1 MALVGLGLV
10 GALLCFWRFGWKVL
24 NPAATRWCFGGGDTT
39 MTQIAWRS
47 FQREPW
53 GFPLGVIRD
62 YGAPLGSSIPLVD
75 GIPLVAI
82 PAKLLL
88 AWVSGS
94 WQYLGAW
101 LLFAHVLQA
110 VAAWYLM
117 ERIVADRAQRFLGAL
132 LFLLMPVFCDRWGH
146 IALSTHGLLLV
157 ALALYAAP
165 SSHRQLRAWMLL
177 TVVTALVHPYLLAM
191 VLAIAVAWLVREVIV
206 TGALP
211 WKRAVV
217 TVGLIAGGALLAW
230 WISGMFV
237 YGLRANDAVDGY
249 GLYSL
254 NLNSLFNP
262 AGHSRFLKSLPYA
275 DGAQWE
281 GFAYLGLGLLCTW
294 LIALC
299 ALLACGGWWSRAKR
313 HWPLLAVVIGC
324 LVFAL
329 SNKIAWNDHYLLKMN
344 VPRVI
349 EPLSRAFRS
358 SGRFVWVLVYTGSVF
373 ALWSLAR
380 ALPRRWVTAW
390 LAVAV
395 AVQLADISPWL
406 VRRPM
411 LAARHQVSRL
421 RDPAWQQ
428 AFAATKGVFTYPPFQ
443 HSTQYHADFEDIALP
458 AVEARK
464 PVSAAYVARN
474 PGARG
479 GQVADAWRR
488 GVERGELDPELL
500 YIFRDSDF
508 LTLFRP
514 VGRDFRGYNLD
525 GFRVCLHR
533 SHPLANATAYV
544 NPRQGELTA
553 FLAEHR
559 ADILVMAVRD
569 EATTNLSASARQLLK
584 DMGSTIEALT
594 YRGSYAAVSIDG
606 RVVWDRVDNAAP
618 VNATFAAGDRLG
630 DAVCPRSL
638 EIVSAG
644 LPYGNT
650 VRIRLDGRDEAF
662 TCRGLNVLALSR
674 DWQPCT
680 VGVFDTFAGL
690 PGEIMDITR
699 VP

>member
-1 MALVGLGLV
+1 MGLV
-10 GALLCFWRFGWKVL
+10 GALLCFWRFGWNVL
-24 NPAATRWCFGGGDTT
+24 NPASTQWCFGGGDTA
-39 MTQIAWRS
+39 MSQIGWRS
-47 FQREPW
+47 FQGEPW
-53 GFPLGVIRD
+53 GFPLGAIRN
-62 YGAPLGSSIPLVD
+62 YGAPLGSSVPLVD

-82 PAKLLL
+82 PAKLLHAL
-88 AWVSGS
+88 VSGP

-101 LLFAHVLQA
+101 LLIAHVLQA

-117 ERIVADRAQRFLGAL
+117 GRIVADRAQRFLGTL

-165 SSHRQLRAWMLL
+165 SSRRWSRAWVLL
-177 TVVTALVHPYLLAM
+177 AVVTALVHPYLLAM

-206 TGALP
+206 TRALP
-211 WKRAVV
+211 WRRAVV

-237 YGLRANDAVDGY
+237 YGLGANDAVGGY

-299 ALLACGGWWSRAKR
+299 ALFARGGWWARAKR
-313 HWPLLAVVIGC
+313 HWPLLAVIIAC
-324 LVFAL
+324 TAFAL
-329 SNKIAWNDHYLLKMN
+329 SNRITWNDQYLSN
-344 VPRVI
+344 VSVPGVI

-358 SGRFVWVLVYTGSVF
+358 SGRFVWLLVYAGSAF

-380 ALPRRWVTAW
+380 ALPRRWATAW

-395 AVQLADISPWL
+395 AVQVADISPWL
-406 VRRPM
+406 DQRAT
-411 LAARHQVSRL
+411 LAARHHQSRL
-421 RDPAWQQ
+421 LDPAWPQ
-428 AFAATKGVFTYPPFQ
+428 AFRATSGVFTYPPFQ
-443 HSTQYHADFEDIALP
+443 NSTQYRADFEDIALP
-458 AVEARK
+458 AVEAGK
-464 PVSAAYVARN
+464 PVSAAYLARS

-479 GQVADAWRR
+479 DRIAEAWRR
-488 GVERGELDPELL
+488 GVERGELDPNLL
-500 YIFRDSDF
+500 YIIRDSDF
-508 LTLFRP
+508 PGLFRP

-525 GFRVCLHR
+525 GFRVLLKSSC
-533 SHPLANATAYV
+533 PLANAAAYV
-544 NPRQGELTA
+544 NPRQGELAA
-553 FLAEHR
+553 FLEEHR

-569 EATTNLSASARQLLK
+569 EATTKLTAEARQLLK
-584 DMGSTIEALT
+584 AMGSTIEALA

-606 RVVWDRVDNAAP
+606 RVVWDKVDNAAA
-618 VNATFAAGDRLG
+618 VNATFAVGDHLG
-630 DAVCPRSL
+630 AAVCRRSL

-650 VRIRLDGRDEAF
+650 VSIRLNGRDEAF

-674 DWQPCT
+674 DWQPCAI
-680 VGVFDTFAGL
+680 GVFDTYAGL

-699 VP
+699 GP